1 MKLKTAFKWMWLW
14 PPFLG
19 ASVSIKEMNS
29 DITRLVVQMK
39 RRWWSQNYVGTQY
52 GGSLFSMTDPFYML
66 MLIEHLGKQYI
77 VWDKAGAIRYKKP
90 AKGTVYATFEL
101 TKEKIAE
108 IKRLADENPKHEP
121 TFLVEIKDDEG
132 NVVAEVDR
140 LVYVK
145 RKDKINKDKKA

>member
-1 MKLKTAFKWMWLW
+1 MKLKNVFQWMWLW

-19 ASVSIKEMNS
+19 SSISIKEMNK
-29 DITRLVVQMK
+29 DLTRIVVQMK
-39 RRWWSQNYVGTQY
+39 RRPWSQNYVGTQY
-52 GGSLFSMTDPFYML
+52 GGSLFSMTDPFFML

-108 IKRLADENPKHEP
+108 IKKLADENPKYEP

-132 NVVAEVDR
+132 SVIAEVDR

-145 RKDKINKDKKA
+145 RKDKIKKPS

>member
-1 MKLKTAFKWMWLW
+1 MKLKTAFKLKWFW

-19 ASVSIKEMNS
+19 ASICVKEMN
-29 DITRLVVQMK
+29 DDLTKVVVQMK
-39 RRWWSQNYVGTQY
+39 RRWWSQNYVRTQY

-90 AKGTVYATFEL
+90 AKNTVYATFEL
-101 TKEKIAE
+101 SKEKIAE

-121 TFLVEIKDDEG
+121 MFLVEIKDDEG

-140 LVYVK
+140 LIYVK

>member
-1 MKLKTAFKWMWLW
+1 MKLKTAFKLMWLW

-19 ASVSIKEMNS
+19 ASICVKEMN
-29 DITRLVVQMK
+29 DDLTKVVVQMK

-66 MLIEHLGKQYI
+66 MLIEHLGKQYV

-108 IKRLADENPKHEP
+108 IKKMADENPKNEP
-121 TFLVEIKDDEG
+121 MFLVEIKDDEG